1 MVLCNSPI
9 TKIFS
14 CSLRVQH
21 EPDTIESEETEPASC
36 CQYDATTHPYMATLI
51 VFLAFLIDALLLTV
65 VGM

>member
-1 MVLCNSPI
+1 MMLSNCPI

-14 CSLRVQH
+14 CSLRVQQA
-21 EPDTIESEETEPASC
+21 PDTNESEETEPASC